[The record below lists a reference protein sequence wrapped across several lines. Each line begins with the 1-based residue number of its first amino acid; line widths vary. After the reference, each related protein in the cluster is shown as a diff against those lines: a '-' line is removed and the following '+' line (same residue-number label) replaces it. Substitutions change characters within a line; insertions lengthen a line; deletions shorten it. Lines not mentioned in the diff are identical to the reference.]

1 VGDFAEGPT
10 NGFDNMRM
18 VVAHRCAILAQGKV
32 KDTSP
37 VNGLDP
43 EALRTNTIS
52 VENSAT

>member
-1 VGDFAEGPT
+1 MF
-10 NGFDNMRM
+10 
-18 VVAHRCAILAQGKV
+18 VAHRCAILAQGKV

-52 VENSAT
+52 VENSAM